1 MAELSKITSEKKSRS
16 ASAFSQKARVVV
28 GRKVKIKE
36 RIKLNACENDCVF
49 GKQREMLTE

>member
-36 RIKLNACENDCVF
+36 RIKLNACENDCMF